1 VSFLPPVRPIEAD
14 DATIRAAVADAPI
27 GPLLPAMAQL
37 TGDLSLLREDLR
49 PDPNNVFDPTG
60 GLSEA
65 QIAEAHELAVQALI
79 RARDAGEAAPRT
91 LTDDELRRV
100 MAFIVGDDAI
110 DDYADLLRE
119 ELAPDGTD
127 LRAPA
132 WTKADVAPDTPFRVA
147 IVGAGM
153 SGILAA
159 HRLNQAGIDHVILE
173 KNADVGGTWFENT
186 YPGCRVDIPNNLYS
200 YSFAQTT
207 WPDNFST
214 QSVLH
219 AYFRRCAD
227 ELGVLPHIRFETEV
241 LGARFDD
248 ATATWQVD
256 VRPAGDAGA
265 AVETLEVQ
273 AVISAVGQL
282 NRPKMPAIAGLDD
295 FSGPAFHSAAWDHDV
310 DLRGKRVGVI
320 GTGASAVQFIPEIA
334 EDAAHLTIFQ
344 RTPNWFVPNPTYH
357 DPVAP
362 GMAWLVDHVPS
373 FGQWYRLFLFWR
385 LHEGLL
391 PAAVVDPEWEP
402 QETSVSMLNDVVR
415 QFLGASIESQFTDDP
430 ELLAKVLPTYPPIAK
445 RVIQESGAWA
455 ATLHRDDVA
464 LVVEPIERV
473 TATGVVTGDG
483 VEHPVDVLI
492 YGTGFEASQFLT
504 PMQVTGRDGED
515 LHERWKGDARA
526 YLGIT
531 IPGFPNLFCLY
542 GPNTNIV
549 INGSIIYFSEREVGY
564 LVDCI
569 RQLLEGG
576 HRALDVRADVHDE
589 FNVLVDEAN
598 RNMVWGATTVN
609 SWYKNDSGRVAQNWP
624 FTLLDYWNRTRTA
637 DLSDYELL

>member
-1 VSFLPPVRPIEAD
+1 MSFLPPVRAIDAD

-27 GPLLPAMAQL
+27 GALLPAMAQL
-37 TGDLSLLREDLR
+37 TGDLRLLREDLR
-49 PDPNNVFDPTG
+49 PDPNDVFDPTG
-60 GLSEA
+60 GLSES

-79 RARDAGEAAPRT
+79 RTRDAGEATPRA
-91 LTDDELRRV
+91 LRDDELKRV
-100 MAFIVGDDAI
+100 MAFVVGDDAI
-110 DDYADLLRE
+110 DDYAELLRE
-119 ELAPDGTD
+119 ELAPEGTD
-127 LRAPA
+127 LRAPT
-132 WTKADVAPDTPFRVA
+132 WTKEDIAPDTPFRIAIDGSGRTGNVA
-147 IVGAGM
+147 
-153 SGILAA
+153 S
-159 HRLNQAGIDHVILE
+159 HRKHQAGIDHVILE

-200 YSFAQTT
+200 FSFAQST
-207 WPDNFST
+207 WPDNYST
-214 QSVLH
+214 QSVLLD
-219 AYFRRCAD
+219 YFRRCAD
-227 ELGVLPHIRFETEV
+227 ELGVRPRIRFRTEV
-241 LGARFDD
+241 LGAHFDD
-248 ATATWQVD
+248 DTATWRVD
-256 VRPAGDAGA
+256 IRDATDPGA
-265 AVETLEVQ
+265 DVETLEVH

-282 NRPKMPAIAGLDD
+282 NRPKMPAIAGLDT
-295 FSGPAFHSAAWDHDV
+295 FAGPAFHSAAWDHDV

-334 EDAAHLTIFQ
+334 EDPERLTIFQ
-344 RTPNWFVPNPTYH
+344 RTPNWFVPNPSYRE
-357 DPVAP
+357 PVPP
-362 GMAWLVDHVPS
+362 GMAWLIDHVPS

-391 PAAVVDPEWEP
+391 PAAVVDPAWEP

-415 QFLGASIESQFTDDP
+415 QLLGSNIETQFADDP

-455 ATLHRDDVA
+455 TTWRRDDVD
-464 LVVEPIERV
+464 LVVEPIERITE
-473 TATGVVTGDG
+473 TAVVTSDG

-492 YGTGFEASQFLT
+492 YGTGFEASEFLT
-504 PMQVTGRDGED
+504 PMRVTGRDGED

-531 IPGFPNLFCLY
+531 IPRFPNLFCLY

-569 RQLLEGG
+569 RQVLEGG

-589 FNVLVDEAN
+589 FNQLVDEAN
-598 RNMVWGATTVN
+598 RSMVWGAATVN

-624 FTLLDYWNRTRTA
+624 FTLLDYWKRTREA
-637 DLSDYELL
+637 DLTDYELL